1 MNATTFNVKDLV
13 SSACD
18 TVSPLIQE
26 GVELKQ
32 DVEEGIGEANTDKAR
47 VQQMVIN
54 LLSNAIKFTD
64 SGVIIVRGTA
74 APLDITLPSASA
86 KATADRSADP
96 LGDTDRERNANA
108 DRLSAGV
115 SADSP
120 PAEELVISVSDAGK
134 GIPAEE
140 LPTLFDEYP
149 QVEGSESSVQR
160 EQVWVYRLRR
170 SLRNCWA
177 GRSVSKVKSAKAPP
191 SPSPFHPNIGTSE
204 QSSLRPS
211 RRTDSEPVPSAV
223 EVSRNDVSHEVSAS
237 VYQAQTSPGQPEGA
251 TLP

>member
-1 MNATTFNVKDLV
+1 M
-13 SSACD
+13 
-18 TVSPLIQE
+18 
-26 GVELKQ
+26 ELKQ

-140 LPTLFDEYP
+140 LPIYSMNTVRSKGRKAAFKGNRS
-149 QVEGSESSVQR
+149 GSIDYEEV
-160 EQVWVYRLRR
+160 
-170 SLRNCWA
+170 CGTA
-177 GRSVSKVKSAKAPP
+177 GRDDQCRK
-191 SPSPFHPNIGTSE
+191 
-204 QSSLRPS
+204 
-211 RRTDSEPVPSAV
+211 
-223 EVSRNDVSHEVSAS
+223 
-237 VYQAQTSPGQPEGA
+237 
-251 TLP
+251 